1 MSEYGVV
8 TIIPPDD
15 ALYVRYNEFGGTNQA
30 PFTAARIRELTG
42 TNGWEALYDSA
53 RDEWFVWRNGQRA
66 YGHNLTRIRPRG

>member
-1 MSEYGVV
+1 MNGTA